1 MKSGAMIINN
11 DKIQFPVYESGYYW
25 ENDQKKTLI
34 YLKDNMDVAEYGYCP
49 VLGWMDMIFI
59 SSEKKI
65 PATNEEVLKILIS
78 QAKKRGYTKGV
89 KVNYVLQKE
98 ITDTTIT
105 FENNRLLMGYVEIF
119 NNGKWNEILELSPA
133 QLKADELL
141 DMINRVLS
149 VNKAHGFNG
158 HLINDQV
165 KSLISTL

>member
-11 DKIQFPVYESGYYW
+11 DKIQFPVYEPGYYW
-25 ENDQKKTLI
+25 ENDKKKTLVFI
-34 YLKDNMDVAEYGYCP
+34 NQDIKIGEYGFCE
-49 VLGWMDMIFI
+49 VLGWMDMMFL
-59 SSEKKI
+59 SDETKI
-65 PATNEEVLKILIS
+65 PATDEEVLKILIS
-78 QAKKRGYTKGV
+78 QANKRGYTKGV
-89 KVNYVLQKE
+89 KVNYALQKE

-119 NNGKWNEILELSPA
+119 KNGKWNEILELSPA
-133 QLKADELL
+133 QLKANELL